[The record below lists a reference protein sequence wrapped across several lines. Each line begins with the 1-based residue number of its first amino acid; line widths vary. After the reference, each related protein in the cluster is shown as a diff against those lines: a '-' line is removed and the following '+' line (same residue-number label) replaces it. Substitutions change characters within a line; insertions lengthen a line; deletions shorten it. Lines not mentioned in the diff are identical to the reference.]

1 MRGPKRSRVDI
12 SQGVL
17 TGDTRAIA
25 RAITWVEDGDP
36 RGADLIR
43 EVYGKTGRA
52 YVVGVTGSPGAG
64 KSTLVS
70 RVAALLAAR
79 GQKTGVLAVDPSS
92 PFTGGA
98 ILGDRVRMFD
108 VSLVNNVY
116 IRSMGT
122 RGALGG
128 LNRAIRMSV
137 RILDAAGF
145 DWILVETVGAGQ
157 SEVDVHDVA
166 YTTVVV
172 MAPGMGD
179 DIQAMKAGIM
189 EIGDL
194 FVINKADRDGA
205 DRTATQVRSVLQL
218 AVTSGWSRPVLLTSA
233 EQNTGIEAVVAS
245 VEQHRGYL
253 TASGSLD
260 TMRTRMA
267 KLDVLEI
274 LKARMSDTVR
284 QELEQP
290 SVQADLEKVVN
301 KESDP
306 YSMADAIF
314 MRSWRTR

>member
-1 MRGPKRSRVDI
+1 MDI

-17 TGDTRAIA
+17 IGDTRAIA
-25 RAITWVEDGDP
+25 RAITWVENGDP

-43 EVYGKTGRA
+43 EVYGNTGRA

-70 RVAALLAAR
+70 RIAALLAAR
-79 GQKTGVLAVDPSS
+79 GQKTGILAVDPSS

-108 VSLVNNVY
+108 VSLTSNVY

-194 FVINKADRDGA
+194 FVVNKADRDGA
-205 DRTATQVRSVLQL
+205 ERTATQVQSVLQL
-218 AVTSGWSRPVLLTSA
+218 AMTSGWNPPVLLTSA
-233 EQNTGIEAVVAS
+233 EQNTGIEAVVGS
-245 VEQHRGYL
+245 VEQHRGHL
-253 TASGSLD
+253 VASGILEA
-260 TMRTRMA
+260 MRTRMA

-274 LKARMSDTVR
+274 LKARLSDTVR

-314 MRSWRTR
+314 ERSWRSR

>member
-1 MRGPKRSRVDI
+1 MDI

-17 TGDTRAIA
+17 IGDTRAIA
-25 RAITWVEDGDP
+25 RAITWVENGDP

-43 EVYGKTGRA
+43 EVYGNTGRA

-70 RVAALLAAR
+70 RIAALLAAR
-79 GQKTGVLAVDPSS
+79 GQKTGILAVDPSS

-108 VSLVNNVY
+108 VSLTSNVY

-194 FVINKADRDGA
+194 FVVNKADRDGA
-205 DRTATQVRSVLQL
+205 ERTATQVQSVLQL
-218 AVTSGWSRPVLLTSA
+218 AMSSGWNPPVLLTSA

-245 VEQHRGYL
+245 VEQHRGHL
-253 TASGSLD
+253 VASGILEA
-260 TMRTRMA
+260 MRTRMA

-274 LKARMSDTVR
+274 LKARLSDTVR

-314 MRSWRTR
+314 ERSWRSR

>member
-1 MRGPKRSRVDI
+1 MSIP
-12 SQGVL
+12 QGVL

-25 RAITWVEDGDP
+25 RAITWIENGDP

-43 EVYGKTGRA
+43 QVYGKTGRA

-70 RVAALLAAR
+70 RIAALLAAR

-92 PFTGGA
+92 SFTGGA

-108 VSLVNNVY
+108 VSLIDNVY

-205 DRTATQVRSVLQL
+205 ERTATQVQSVLQL
-218 AVTSGWSRPVLLTSA
+218 AMANGWNPPVLLASA
-233 EQNTGIEAVVAS
+233 EQNMGIEAVVAS
-245 VEQHRGYL
+245 VEQHRDYL
-253 TASGSLD
+253 RTSGILG
-260 TMRTRMA
+260 TMKTRMA

-274 LKARMSDTVR
+274 LRARLSDTVR
-284 QELEQP
+284 HELEQP

-314 MRSWRTR
+314 ERSWRIR